1 MSNLIDK
8 LNKSDFAKLPNKKDR
23 TPISA
28 ADFDHKKLQVTPEQ
42 IEKGRNGKLGGG
54 QQSGVG
60 GFTPGKAY
68 TKVTARR

>member
-28 ADFDHKKLQVTPEQ
+28 NDFDHKKLQISSQ
-42 IEKGRNGKLGGG
+42 KLEKGRGGVLGNKT
-54 QQSGVG
+54 G
-60 GFTPGKAY
+60 GFAPGKNY
-68 TKVTARR
+68 SKVTSRR